1 MLETNT
7 TPAASR
13 SAFKTFCVSG
23 IGTALEFYDF
33 VIYGIAAALVF
44 PQLFFP
50 DLDQLTGTLIA
61 FGAFGA
67 GFFVRPLGG
76 VICGHFGDKIGRQK
90 VLVLTLVLMGLC
102 TFLIGCLPTHASLG
116 IWAPALLVL
125 LRLVQG
131 FAAGGEW
138 GGAALFG
145 IESAPAG
152 RRGLWG
158 SFTSMGIGI
167 GGIFASSIFAIT
179 SAAADGDLV
188 SFAWRIPFWL
198 GGLLLL
204 VGLYARLRSTPDT
217 PPAHSEAT
225 HSMPLLDALRFNP
238 RSMMLC
244 TLIAFGYVTIAY
256 IGSTFFLSYANQI
269 GYGSTQALMFD
280 LTLSITIVLSA
291 PLFGHCSDRFGR
303 RRVMILG
310 ALCMAIGMFFFFP
323 LVGMKS
329 LVVSLGAYALIGLL
343 MGMTQGP
350 IPALLGEQFP
360 RHMRYSGISASYQV
374 GAAIGGGT
382 ASSAATGLLILTD
395 QNPLGVSAYGAAA
408 MALVAICS
416 YLLKETA
423 HKNMAEIDRG
433 VHSSL
438 ASPRVAEARA

>member
-1 MLETNT
+1 MVEMNT
-7 TPAASR
+7 TQTAPR

-23 IGTALEFYDF
+23 VGTALEFYDF
-33 VIYGIAAALVF
+33 VIYGMAAALVF
-44 PQLFFP
+44 PQIFFP
-50 DLDQLTGTLIA
+50 DMDRLTGTLVA

-76 VICGHFGDKIGRQK
+76 MICGHFGDKIGRQK
-90 VLVLTLVLMGLC
+90 VLVMTLLLMGLC
-102 TFLIGCLPTHASLG
+102 TFLIGCLPTRASLG
-116 IWAPALLVL
+116 LWAPVLLVL

-145 IESAPAG
+145 IESAPTG

-167 GGIFASSIFAIT
+167 GGILAASIFAIT
-179 SAAADGDLV
+179 SAAVDGDLA

-217 PPAHSEAT
+217 PQASSEAT
-225 HSMPLLDALRFNP
+225 HSMPLLNALRYHP
-238 RSMMLC
+238 RSVILC

-269 GYGSTQALMFD
+269 GYGSTHALMFD

-291 PLFGHCSDRFGR
+291 PLFGHFSDQFGR
-303 RRVMILG
+303 RSVMIFG
-310 ALCMAIGMFFFFP
+310 AISMAIGLFFFFP
-323 LVGMKS
+323 LVEMKS
-329 LVVSLGAYALIGLL
+329 LTITLSAYALIGLL

-360 RHMRYSGISASYQV
+360 REMRYSGISASYQV

-382 ASSAATGLLILTD
+382 ASSVSTAILILTD

-416 YLLKETA
+416 YGLKETSR
-423 HKNMAEIDRG
+423 KSMAEIDQG
-433 VHSSL
+433 VHSPASL
-438 ASPRVAEARA
+438 AHVGEAQA